1 MPTNQSVTLVK
12 GTVSDGTCFDSVSD
26 LYNTFVNLTTAYV
39 DGDYSLFNFGDT
51 EPSASDIDK
60 PWIRTIGG
68 KPDRIYVYKDG
79 GWLSKHPV
87 PAYVNGIGERR
98 MFVGAASDIDTYD
111 GGTSGGVGSSSGPFW
126 EKDTDFDGKFP
137 VGYGTTASGKEITE
151 GNPSGGID
159 ETVLEEKHLPPHSHS
174 LNYSIRSF
182 RSGSSD
188 TGEGKFASG
197 SNVVEGMVTAGSS
210 QLSVPFTNLPP
221 YKGVY
226 IIKRTIRVYYKA

>member
-12 GTVSDGTCFDSVSD
+12 GTVPDGACFDSVSG

-68 KPDRIYVYKDG
+68 KPDRIYVYIDG

-87 PAYVNGIGERR
+87 PAIVGDIGERR

-111 GGTSGGVGSSSGPFW
+111 GGSGGGVGTSSGPFW
-126 EKDTDFDGKFP
+126 EKDTEFDARLP
-137 VGYGTTASGKEITE
+137 IGYGTTAGGTEITE
-151 GNPSGGID
+151 GSPTGGED
-159 ETVLEEKHLPPHSHS
+159 RTVLEEKNLPPHSHS
-174 LNYSIRSF
+174 LNYATRSF
-182 RSGSSD
+182 RSGSAD
-188 TGEGKFASG
+188 TGEGRFGSG
-197 SNVVEGMVTAGSS
+197 SNVVEGMVTGGSG
-210 QLSVPFTNLPP
+210 QLSVPFSNLPP

-226 IIKRTIRVYYKA
+226 IIKRTARIYYKA